1 MKSTATLCKTIKK
14 RKAAR
19 KEMWQWRFI
28 SLAGILLF
36 ITLVT
41 FNPVPGFIAWG
52 IIAIILIT
60 DKDVRRRF

>member
-1 MKSTATLCKTIKK
+1 
-14 RKAAR
+14 
-19 KEMWQWRFI
+19 MWQWRFV